1 MGDQSQ
7 KETIMTTKHINI
19 NEIKDCLYNQSP
31 ESKIYIG
38 CDSVKFKK
46 NGVWYAE
53 YALVA
58 IVHLNG
64 KNGCK
69 IFGEMQVERD
79 YDQKKDRPAL
89 RLMNEV
95 YKVSELYMKL
105 AEVIVDRDIE
115 VHLDINPNKKYG
127 SSCVVQ
133 EAIGY
138 IRGVCQTE
146 PLIKPEGWAATHA
159 ADHMLRNRSLFKGVV
174 NDNRSFETNKEV
186 A

>member
-1 MGDQSQ
+1 MS
-7 KETIMTTKHINI
+7 KINVE
-19 NEIKDCLYNQSP
+19 EIKEFIYGQSSD
-31 ESKIYIG
+31 SKIYIG
-38 CDSVKFKK
+38 CDSSKFRK
-46 NGVWYAE
+46 NGVWHAE

-58 IVHLNG
+58 IVHIDG
-64 KNGCK
+64 SRGCK
-69 IFGEMQVERD
+69 IFGEIQVERD
-79 YDQKKDRPAL
+79 YDQKKDRPAM

-95 YKVSELYMKL
+95 YKVSELYLKL
-105 AEVIVDRDIE
+105 ADVIVDRDIE

-146 PLIKPEGWAATHA
+146 PLIKPDGWAATHA
-159 ADHMLRNRSLFKGVV
+159 ADHVLKNRSMLRSTT
-174 NDNRSFETNKEV
+174 NDNALNGALTAV

>member
-1 MGDQSQ
+1 MS
-7 KETIMTTKHINI
+7 KTINI
-19 NEIKDCLYNQSP
+19 DEIKDFIYTQSSD
-31 ESKIYIG
+31 SKIYIG
-38 CDSVKFKK
+38 CDSVKFRK
-46 NGVWYAE
+46 NGVWHAE

-58 IVHLNG
+58 IVHVNG

-69 IFGEMQVERD
+69 IFGEMQIERD
-79 YDQKKDRPAL
+79 FDQKKDRPAM

-95 YKVSELYMKL
+95 YKVSELYLKL
-105 AEVIVDRDIE
+105 ADVIVDRDIE

-159 ADHMLRNRSLFKGVV
+159 ADHILRH
-174 NDNRSFETNKEV
+174 RSFYPGVANTNSRSEDLKE
-186 A
+186 AA

>member
-1 MGDQSQ
+1 MSKQ
-7 KETIMTTKHINI
+7 INVE
-19 NEIKDCLYNQSP
+19 EIKDFIYSQSS

-38 CDSVKFKK
+38 CDSVKFKR
-46 NGVWYAE
+46 NGTWFAE

-58 IVHLNG
+58 IVHING

-69 IFGEMQVERD
+69 IFGECQVERD
-79 YDQKKDRPAL
+79 YDQKKDRPAM

-95 YKVSELYMKL
+95 YKVSELYLKL
-105 AEVIVDRDIE
+105 ADAIVDRDIE

-146 PLIKPEGWAATHA
+146 PLIKPDGWAATHA
-159 ADHMLRNRSLFKGVV
+159 ADHILRNRSLYSGVV
-174 NDNRSFETNKEV
+174 NDNRPSAEELEV